1 MYPAQLGRCFNQ
13 CYRFNGP
20 PASSLMTK
28 FLVGT
33 EAALTELLERT
44 ERNETTLQSILT
56 VMATFETAVEAL
68 VDYAKALKAENA
80 LLAANDE
87 ADAAAITA
95 ANAKVAETEAALAAT
110 QTELAEDTAEEERLL
125 PLIASVLPTDEEPM
139 PEPEPEPMPEP
150 EPTPEPEPM
159 PEPTP
164 EEPVA

>member
-1 MYPAQLGRCFNQ
+1 
-13 CYRFNGP
+13 
-20 PASSLMTK
+20 MTQ

-44 ERNETTLQSILT
+44 ERIETNLSTALT
-56 VMATFETAVEAL
+56 IMATFETAVEAL